1 METHIGPE
9 EKSAVAVIDKEGCI
23 IEHLPKAWTYKG
35 TGGKYAKTIFFFLR
49 SDGLNICLL
58 EVTGKV
64 VNTGDDKGTKVTS
77 KLNFKGNSRIIDI
90 IKNIIC

>member
-9 EKSAVAVIDKEGCI
+9 GKSAVAVIDKEGCI
-23 IEHLPKAWTYKG
+23 IEHLPKAWTCKG
-35 TGGKYAKTIFFFLR
+35 TGGKYAKTIFFFLP

-64 VNTGDDKGTKVTS
+64 VNTGDEKGTKVTS
-77 KLNFKGNSRIIDI
+77 KLNFKGNPRIIDI